1 MPRNNGRSAAAPL
14 HRPRRASRAAAAAAP
29 PPARPW
35 RSNGFDELAAAE
47 VFLQVVK
54 ARGFTPAAKALGR
67 STSALSRVVA
77 ELERQ
82 LGAQLLARTTRRM
95 SLTEAGSLYAGHAEG
110 LLAAQRAGRDAVTE
124 LTGGVPRGH
133 LRVSMPVAIGDRLMS
148 PHLPEFRRRYPELR
162 LEIELSDR
170 NAFLV
175 QGGFDLAIRVGRLAD
190 SSLRALLLTTVPV
203 LVAASPAYL
212 AARGQPRHP
221 RELLG
226 HDCITVGAVAGPVE
240 WTFHRR
246 AAAAARRRPT
256 VERVEID
263 GVVHTTSAP
272 FAGRLASAG
281 LGIVRS
287 IEWVIREQLRDGS
300 LVEVMPEWSCDLPG
314 EGGGVPVYAVF
325 AQTAGATPP
334 LKSRVF
340 IELIKEVVAK
350 EGLRRFRGA
359 GREPGRG

>member
-1 MPRNNGRSAAAPL
+1 MATEPSA
-14 HRPRRASRAAAAAAP
+14 
-29 PPARPW
+29 ARPW
-35 RSNGFDELAAAE
+35 RATGFDELGAAE

-54 ARGFTPAAKALGR
+54 ARGFTPAAKALGK
-67 STSALSRVVA
+67 STSALSRIVA

-95 SLTEAGSLYAGHAEG
+95 SLTEAGTVYASHAEG
-110 LLAAQRAGRDAVTE
+110 LLAAQRTGRDAITE

-133 LRVSMPVAIGDRLMS
+133 LRVSMPVAVGDRLMS

-170 NAFLV
+170 NALLV

-190 SSLRALLLTTVPV
+190 SSLRALLLASVPV

-212 AARGQPRHP
+212 AARGHPRHP
-221 RELLG
+221 RDLLA

-246 AAAAARRRPT
+246 GAAAARRKRAA

-272 FAGRLASAG
+272 FAGRLASSG
-281 LGIVRS
+281 LGVVRA

-300 LVEVMPEWSCDLPG
+300 LVEVMPEWSPDLPG

-340 IELIKEVVAK
+340 VELMKEVVAK
-350 EGLRRFRGA
+350 EGLHRYRR
-359 GREPGRG
+359 

>member
-1 MPRNNGRSAAAPL
+1 MPRNNEL
-14 HRPRRASRAAAAAAP
+14 SRQP
-29 PPARPW
+29 PRPW
-35 RSNGFDELAAAE
+35 RTTGFDELSAAE

-54 ARGFTPAAKALGR
+54 ARGFTSAARALGK
-67 STSALSRVVA
+67 STSALSRIVA

-95 SLTEAGSLYAGHAEG
+95 SLTEAGALYATHADG
-110 LLAAQRAGRDAVTE
+110 LLAAQRAARDAVTE

-133 LRVSMPVAIGDRLMS
+133 LRVSMPVAVGDRLMS
-148 PHLPEFRRRYPELR
+148 QHLPEFRRRYPELR

-170 NAFLV
+170 NALLV

-190 SSLRALLLTTVPV
+190 SSLRALLLATVPI
-203 LVAASPAYL
+203 LLAASPAYL
-212 AARGQPRHP
+212 AARGAPRHP
-221 RELLG
+221 EELRG

-246 AAAAARRRPT
+246 GAAGRAASRAGRAGRGSRAGRVA

-272 FAGRLASAG
+272 FAGRLASEG
-281 LGIVRS
+281 LGIVRAL
-287 IEWVIREQLRDGS
+287 EWVIREQLRDGS
-300 LVEVMPEWSCDLPG
+300 LVEAMPGWSCDLPG
-314 EGGGVPVYAVF
+314 EGGGVPIYAVF

-340 IELIKEVVAK
+340 VELMKEVVAK
-350 EGLRRFRGA
+350 EGLRRTRG
-359 GREPGRG
+359 